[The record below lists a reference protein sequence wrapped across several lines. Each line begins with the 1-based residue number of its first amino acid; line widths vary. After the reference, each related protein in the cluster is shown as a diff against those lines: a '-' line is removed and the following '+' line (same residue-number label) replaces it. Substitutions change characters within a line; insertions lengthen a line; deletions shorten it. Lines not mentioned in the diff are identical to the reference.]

1 MYYPEQALQY
11 GFQPPFS
18 PEQAYYHFAPPPF
31 QAYPQHYQQF
41 TPHAYYPPPPPAS
54 SVPHLSAAA
63 QAQNVVSALPTETSP
78 TAPSPVASPS
88 QPTQNASSSPLETA
102 TQQVPP
108 VAQQHTFPVP
118 PPQEL
123 SQGYPSNGGAEGEE
137 QTVDPSSPSLGLGSE
152 DSPLSR
158 APASL
163 HTFFQTSSPMPPSGS
178 STMTTAPLPVQ
189 PSSNPLP
196 PAAISNSPNGFVKP
210 LPGRL
215 AGPRRSIGGVPTGPY
230 SQGPGGMNGG
240 KRRSFGGTR
249 PPCSFF
255 EANRCKNG
263 DECSFVHLLQDGT
276 DARALGRG
284 MIGSDG
290 RTDSPE
296 ATGGMPP
303 AWLMNQKALR
313 FAGGNGAGANGG
325 NLAGGAGGGKK
336 QLEGGAIMNGG
347 YSYRERGNGPVQS
360 TGHASRGRY
369 EEDQQARYAT
379 RQQFQP
385 QVQMMEGQ
393 AQNHFPQALPQQPQ
407 HQQQPQNAYQRASF
421 VNGSLAGRI
430 PPGGTP
436 QLVAAINGLTRR
448 IPPAQ
453 TSQAGAPMPQ
463 DASEGEAVTETPSTL
478 AQGSTP
484 ASREPS
490 QQRVPTVNDFP
501 ALGSPAAPL
510 SPNVEK
516 ESYTSVVDTP
526 VAAPK
531 EEESKKEVASS
542 PVEENDGF
550 VMVSHQDA
558 SPSSPSVPP
567 TASATPPTA
576 SEPPKSSSSETTPV
590 PASSAPPPQ
599 TSTAPPSRPA
609 QPPKLM
615 VSFASIAK
623 AASGPS
629 AAEKTKPKSTPS
641 APVQQA
647 SKAADQSKPSS
658 ESVKTEKKESRL
670 EDEAKNDDGFV
681 TKTSKKSKKT
691 AARTPS
697 TQVPIKA

>member
-1 MYYPEQALQY
+1 
-11 GFQPPFS
+11 
-18 PEQAYYHFAPPPF
+18 
-31 QAYPQHYQQF
+31 
-41 TPHAYYPPPPPAS
+41 
-54 SVPHLSAAA
+54 
-63 QAQNVVSALPTETSP
+63 
-78 TAPSPVASPS
+78 
-88 QPTQNASSSPLETA
+88 
-102 TQQVPP
+102 
-108 VAQQHTFPVP
+108 
-118 PPQEL
+118 
-123 SQGYPSNGGAEGEE
+123 
-137 QTVDPSSPSLGLGSE
+137 
-152 DSPLSR
+152 
-158 APASL
+158 
-163 HTFFQTSSPMPPSGS
+163 
-178 STMTTAPLPVQ
+178 MTTAPLPAQ
-189 PSSNPLP
+189 IGSSPNPLP

-230 SQGPGGMNGG
+230 SQAPGMNGG

-313 FAGGNGAGANGG
+313 FAGANGAGGNGG
-325 NLAGGAGGGKK
+325 NGGNSAGAGAGAGGGGKK

-360 TGHASRGRY
+360 NVQAGGRGRY

-393 AQNHFPQALPQQPQ
+393 AQNHFSQALPQQ
-407 HQQQPQNAYQRASF
+407 QQQPQGAYHRGSF

-453 TSQAGAPMPQ
+453 ATQPGASLPQ
-463 DASEGEAVTETPSTL
+463 DASEGESTTETPSTA

-516 ESYTSVVDTP
+516 DSYTSAVETP
-526 VAAPK
+526 VIVKKEDEKK
-531 EEESKKEVASS
+531 EEEETKKEVASS

-558 SPSSPSVPP
+558 TPSSPSVPP
-567 TASATPPTA
+567 TTSSPSPPTSDLA
-576 SEPPKSSSSETTPV
+576 KAPSPQVTPV
-590 PASSAPPPQ
+590 PASSAPVPQ
-599 TSTAPPSRPA
+599 TSTVPPARPA

-623 AASGPS
+623 AASGPNV
-629 AAEKTKPKSTPS
+629 EKPKPKSTPS
-641 APVQQA
+641 TPIQPLN
-647 SKAADQSKPSS
+647 KPTEQSKPSNDSTKSDKKDSRS
-658 ESVKTEKKESRL
+658 E
-670 EDEAKNDDGFV
+670 EDGKNDDGFV
-681 TKTSKKSKKT
+681 MKTSKKSKKS

-697 TQVPIKA
+697 TATQVPIKA